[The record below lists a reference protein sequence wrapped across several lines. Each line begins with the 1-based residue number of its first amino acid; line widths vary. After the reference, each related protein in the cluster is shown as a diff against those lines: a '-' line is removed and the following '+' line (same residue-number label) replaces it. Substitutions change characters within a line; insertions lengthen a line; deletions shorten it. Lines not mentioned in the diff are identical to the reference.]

1 MKRAREAKT
10 LAMPWRARHVA
21 LTGALCALLVACS
34 GAAPPSSTEQ
44 PSRWANLPQVT
55 HPERELSA
63 LGTREETLDRVCARG
78 RGDGFASA
86 LCASGRA
93 PEISELRG
101 LLQLCGLGE
110 DRAFALTGNS
120 TSLVS
125 MSVSAINPRILVFPR
140 IDSRRQPPGG
150 VTAVG
155 FVRGEQFVELA
166 SRDAVSGDLNF
177 YLLSF
182 EQRCNYQAEGCDLA
196 SLLTEE
202 VETGWTAYSVYDQED
217 LEGTSFDCLSCH
229 QPQGYGTP
237 RILRMQELA
246 SPWMHWFPQRFVQ
259 QTDSDRLLTTL
270 FVGTHQHDSQYGGIP
285 TPVIAN
291 ALDEGSGAQLEALL
305 RSEGFAEQPNPF
317 DGHIAKEISAGASPT
332 WQARFDTH
340 LRGEAIAVPY
350 PLVDV
355 TEAAQRDAASQSY
368 LAVVQALAPRESL
381 LDIRDVFSEDA
392 SAKLSFVSRAGADGK
407 AVLLQMCSRCH
418 DGRGNPALSKN
429 HFNVL
434 ELAEMSRPVKDL
446 AIARISGTGP
456 ARMPPPRSGTLTPES
471 IQAAIVELQK

>member
-1 MKRAREAKT
+1 MNNVLARET
-10 LAMPWRARHVA
+10 FA
-21 LTGALCALLVACS
+21 LTAALTALLAACS
-34 GAAPPSSTEQ
+34 GGDPLSSGDE
-44 PSRWANLPQVT
+44 PSRWASLPSPT
-55 HPERELSA
+55 HLERELSA
-63 LGTREETLDRVCARG
+63 LGTRDETLQRVCARG
-78 RGDGFASA
+78 RGDSFATA
-86 LCASGRA
+86 LCASDQA
-93 PEISELRG
+93 PEISDLRG
-101 LLQLCGLGE
+101 LLQLSGLGE

-140 IDSRRQPPGG
+140 IASQAQRPGSM
-150 VTAVG
+150 TTVG
-155 FVRGEQFVELA
+155 FVRGEQFVEVA
-166 SRDAVSGDLNF
+166 SRDPLNGDINF

-182 EQRCNYQAEGCDLA
+182 EQQCSYQAQGCDLA
-196 SLLTEE
+196 DLLTEE
-202 VETGWTAYSVYDQED
+202 VEKGWTAYSVYDQDD

-229 QPQGYGTP
+229 QPKGHGTP

-259 QTDSDRLLTTL
+259 QTDSDRLLTAQ
-270 FVGTHQHDSQYGGIP
+270 FAATHQHDSQYGGIP
-285 TPVIAN
+285 TASITN

-305 RSEGFAEQPNPF
+305 RAEGFAEQPNVF
-317 DGHIAKEISAGASPT
+317 DGHIAREMSAGSSPT

-355 TEAAQRDAASQSY
+355 TDASKRDAASQSY

-381 LDIRDVFSEDA
+381 LDIRNVFSEDA
-392 SAKLSFVSRAGADGK
+392 AAKLSFVSNGGADGK
-407 AVLLQMCSRCH
+407 TVLLQMCSRCH

-434 ELAEMSRPVKDL
+434 KLAEMSRSLKDL
-446 AIARISGTGP
+446 AIARISDTGP
-456 ARMPPPRSGTLTPES
+456 ARMPPVRAGALTPES
-471 IQAAIVELQK
+471 IQAAIGELQK